1 MTHIDAFS
9 RRCTSG
15 MIRGVP
21 CYLRR
26 QQAAVTKLL
35 GAFEESTSS
44 FVRSAWTAAIAA
56 TLAWQTAIAVKGPD
70 RSFIPLR
77 MSTIQRSTLIFLDW
91 IWNPVG
97 NVDCIFD
104 MFMPRTIVPGFTGIT
119 TLPYISATK
128 PPSHQAKPSHHN
140 AARIVSSRPSRSS
153 FSRCSADSCSAFLC
167 ACSLLMAS
175 EAGAERIVPSPARPC
190 AVEP

>member
-128 PPSHQAKPSHHN
+128 PPSQAITMPHGSYPQDPQGRASRAAAPTPAPPS
-140 AARIVSSRPSRSS
+140 
-153 FSRCSADSCSAFLC
+153 SAHALY
-167 ACSLLMAS
+167 
-175 EAGAERIVPSPARPC
+175 
-190 AVEP
+190 